1 VKPNRPNTEFE
12 PKTFAKLPGLSIVGR
27 SVTQA
32 PVEQPV
38 PYFDEA
44 RVRRIARGLFESNA
58 PSLIKTGDKGD
69 KGDKGDQGEVGPQG
83 TQGLQGPQ
91 GPQGPQGESGI
102 PGAEII
108 TITVCNG
115 GTTEEIQVYAPA

>member
-38 PYFDEA
+38 PFFDEA
-44 RVRRIARGLFESNA
+44 RVRRVAKGVFETNT
-58 PSLIKTGDKGD
+58 PSLIKPGEKGD
-69 KGDKGDQGEVGPQG
+69 KGDKGDTGSLDDR
-83 TQGLQGPQ
+83 TLTYLMDSISRLNAIIDGL
-91 GPQGPQGESGI
+91 
-102 PGAEII
+102 EIASN
-108 TITVCNG
+108 CNG
-115 GTTEEIQVYAPA
+115 GNLTVTLTIPNIEKPKEP